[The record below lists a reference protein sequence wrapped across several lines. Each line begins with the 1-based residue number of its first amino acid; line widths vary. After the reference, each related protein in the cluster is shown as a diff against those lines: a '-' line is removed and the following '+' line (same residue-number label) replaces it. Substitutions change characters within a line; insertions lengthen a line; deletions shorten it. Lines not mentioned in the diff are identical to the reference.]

1 MDFTVFEVRST
12 HTVKDKTKSLF
23 FRESISKYSRISD
36 VFQGLYLKIIEAR
49 NTHTDAQ
56 LKYFW
61 ALNSGMGAQGEQTL
75 RTGVNI
81 SPQYENHSPRYSR
94 F

>member
-36 VFQGLYLKIIEAR
+36 AFQGLYLKIIEAR

-61 ALNSGMGAQGEQTL
+61 ALNSGMGAQGVQTL
-75 RTGVNI
+75 LLSFLLFVGTSHLSDLGPE
-81 SPQYENHSPRYSR
+81 S
-94 F
+94 